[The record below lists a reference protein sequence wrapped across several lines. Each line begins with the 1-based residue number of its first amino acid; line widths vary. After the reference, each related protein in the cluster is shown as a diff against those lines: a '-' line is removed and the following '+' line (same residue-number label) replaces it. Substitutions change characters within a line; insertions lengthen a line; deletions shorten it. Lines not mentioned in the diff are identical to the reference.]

1 MDQAG
6 LGLRVGCVWGLRGPC
21 GVCGVREV
29 CIGRV
34 WGLRGCVQGP
44 RGALRGLDEGAWPC
58 RAHGPTLQSAPRRP
72 DQMRSRRVAGQGPGL
87 DGGTEGPAAPD
98 SVLCDLDRLDEPL
111 MWK

>member
-1 MDQAG
+1 MDQAV
-6 LGLRVGCVWGLRGPC
+6 LGLRVGCVWGLQ
-21 GVCGVREV
+21 
-29 CIGRV
+29 
-34 WGLRGCVQGP
+34 GLRGCVQGL

>member
-34 WGLRGCVQGP
+34 WGVFGVCVGVCGV
-44 RGALRGLDEGAWPC
+44 RAGHCGAWTREP
-58 RAHGPTLQSAPRRP
+58 
-72 DQMRSRRVAGQGPGL
+72 
-87 DGGTEGPAAPD
+87 GPAGLTAPLY
-98 SVLCDLDRLDEPL
+98 SRHHVGQTR
-111 MWK
+111 